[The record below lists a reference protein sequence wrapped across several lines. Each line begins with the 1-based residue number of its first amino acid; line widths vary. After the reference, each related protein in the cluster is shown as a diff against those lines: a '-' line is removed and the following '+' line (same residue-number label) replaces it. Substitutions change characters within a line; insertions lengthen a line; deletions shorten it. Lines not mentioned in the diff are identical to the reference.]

1 MVKQELNRK
10 DLPEN
15 PIKLF
20 NDWLQ
25 EAMDT
30 IESDANAF
38 TLSTVGANTFPNT
51 RVLLLKGV
59 SDEGFVFF
67 TNYNSHKGQEM
78 ELNPKVGLNFF
89 GLL

>member
-1 MVKQELNRK
+1 MILRITERTMQAELNHK

-30 IESDANAF
+30 IEKDAN
-38 TLSTVGANTFPNT
+38 
-51 RVLLLKGV
+51 LLL
-59 SDEGFVFF
+59 
-67 TNYNSHKGQEM
+67 YLQ
-78 ELNPKVGLNFF
+78 
-89 GLL
+89 